1 MSIYR
6 TPKSPYW
13 QYDFQRKGRRFHGST
28 GCTRKLDAQR
38 YEGEL
43 KRKALLGQE
52 VKPNIT
58 VDEACGTWW
67 STVGEQ
73 QRSHA
78 TSRYQLN
85 NLIAGLGAT
94 VLLTDIGFA
103 QLDLYVA
110 RRRAKV
116 ANASVNR
123 EAELARRVWRH
134 AADRGFDV
142 PPIEWGKL
150 LLREPKERVRE
161 LSATEEEALFTKLPD
176 DLAALVEFALL
187 SGQRRT
193 AIVTLVWADVDLK
206 GMRATVSTKGSVRH
220 TFPLTPRMATI
231 IANRPKVSPQVFT
244 YVCQRPS
251 PPRADRTRRLKGHR
265 YPFSKQGW
273 TRTWRTAL
281 KDAGIADFRFHDIRH
296 TTGTRVL
303 RATGNLKAVQK
314 LLGHEDIT
322 TTARYAH
329 AMEDDVREALL
340 AAESRNSTGT
350 RTVKKPENTGN
361 PSVRRVTG

>member
-1 MSIYR
+1 MSVYR

-28 GCTRKLDAQR
+28 GCTSKRDAER
-38 YEGEL
+38 HEAEL
-43 KRKALLGQE
+43 KRRAVLGQDS
-52 VKPNIT
+52 KPTIT
-58 VDEACGTWW
+58 IDEACGTWW
-67 STVGEQ
+67 SAVGEG
-73 QRSHA
+73 QRSA
-78 TSRYQLN
+78 STSRYQLA
-85 NLIAGLGAT
+85 NLVEGLGAS
-94 VLLTDIGFA
+94 VLLADVTFP
-103 QLDLYVA
+103 QLDRYVA
-110 RRRAKV
+110 KRRAKV

-123 EAELARRVWRH
+123 EIELARRVWGYAR
-134 AADRGFDV
+134 DGGFDV
-142 PPIEWGKL
+142 PLMEWGKL
-150 LLREPKERVRE
+150 KLKEPRERVRE
-161 LSATEEEALFTKLPD
+161 LTGDEETALFEQLAP

-193 AIVTLVWADVDLK
+193 AIVTLRWSDVDLR
-206 GMRATVSTKGSVRH
+206 GMRATVSTKGSIRH
-220 TFPLTPRMATI
+220 TFPLTPRMAAI

-244 YVCQRPS
+244 YVCDRPS
-251 PPRADRTRRLKGHR
+251 PPRADRPRRLKGER

-273 TRTWRTAL
+273 TRKWRKAL
-281 KDAGIADFRFHDIRH
+281 ADAGIDDFRFHDIRH

-340 AAESRNSTGT
+340 AAESRNTTG
-350 RTVKKPENTGN
+350 RKPVAAVENGRN
-361 PSVRRVTG
+361 QSVRKVAG